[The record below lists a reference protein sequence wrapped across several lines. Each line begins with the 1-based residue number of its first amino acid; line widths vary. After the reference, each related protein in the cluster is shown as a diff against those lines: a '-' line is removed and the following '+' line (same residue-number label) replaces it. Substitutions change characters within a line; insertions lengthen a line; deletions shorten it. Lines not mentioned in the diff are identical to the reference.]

1 MRIQV
6 VGFGNVGKSLI
17 ALIVEKRGFLES
29 LGTSLKVVSIS
40 DSAGTARDRRGLD
53 LEDVLRRKED
63 SWRGFKPYF
72 KGYSASS
79 AIRDLAAD
87 AVVELTPSTLSG
99 EPGLSHIRG
108 ALKKG
113 KSVVTANKGP
123 LVVAY
128 GDLMNLAEKSGISLL
143 HEATVAAHLPVF
155 CMIESCFKA
164 DQLVRLEGIL
174 NGTTNFILGEME
186 KGGDFQK
193 ALDQAIEK
201 GWAETNWKDDV
212 DGIDAA
218 RKTVILA
225 NSLFNARVKLENVR
239 IDGIRNVGK
248 MIKEAKRL
256 KRRVKLICRVS
267 IEKTGLEM
275 SVAPRFVASDD
286 PFATVNG
293 GDMAL
298 KLFFKTCQRIFVSA
312 QFTGVKQTAYAV
324 LNDIIKLDSAMQ
336 SC

>member
-1 MRIQV
+1 MRIQL
-6 VGFGNVGKSLI
+6 VGFGNVGKSLV
-17 ALIVEKRGFLES
+17 ALIAEKRGFLES

-40 DSAGTARDRRGLD
+40 DSTGTARDSRGLD
-53 LEDVLRRKED
+53 LEDVLRCKED
-63 SWRGFKPYF
+63 GWRGFKPYF

-99 EPGLSHIRG
+99 EPGLSHIRA

-128 GDLMNLAEKSGISLL
+128 GDLMNLAEKSGVSLL

-174 NGTTNFILGEME
+174 NGTTNFIVGEME

-193 ALDQAIEK
+193 ALDDAIEK

-225 NSLFNARVKLENVR
+225 NSFFNAES
-239 IDGIRNVGK
+239 
-248 MIKEAKRL
+248 EAP
-256 KRRVKLICRVS
+256 
-267 IEKTGLEM
+267 KT
-275 SVAPRFVASDD
+275 
-286 PFATVNG
+286 
-293 GDMAL
+293 
-298 KLFFKTCQRIFVSA
+298 
-312 QFTGVKQTAYAV
+312 
-324 LNDIIKLDSAMQ
+324 
-336 SC
+336 